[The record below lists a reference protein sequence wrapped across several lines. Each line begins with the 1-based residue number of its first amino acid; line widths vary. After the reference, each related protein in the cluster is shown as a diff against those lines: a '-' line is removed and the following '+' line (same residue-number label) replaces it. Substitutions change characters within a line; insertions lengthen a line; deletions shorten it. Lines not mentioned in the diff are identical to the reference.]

1 MHWLLIAHAVVVAL
15 VLLVVVAGPFVPRKH
30 TVTRHVV
37 VQKAPEDVWRVLTD
51 FAAYPAWRS
60 GMKKIERRP
69 DRDGK
74 PVWAEDSKF
83 GKIPY
88 VVDASGAP
96 HRLVT
101 VIADA
106 SLPFAGRWT
115 YVLSREKHGTRV
127 AITEDGEIKNA
138 LFRVLAHY
146 VFGYTRT
153 IDTVLKDLGKRLG
166 EDVLPA

>member
-1 MHWLLIAHAVVVAL
+1 MHWLLIALAVVVAL
-15 VLLVVVAGPFVPRKH
+15 VLLVIVAGQFVPRKH

-37 VQKAPEDVWRVLTD
+37 VQRPPEDVWRLLTD

-60 GMKKIERRP
+60 GMKGIERRA

-115 YVLSREKHGTRV
+115 YVISREKLGTRV
-127 AITEDGEIKNA
+127 AITEDGEIKSP

-153 IDTVLKDLGKRLG
+153 IDAVLKDLAKHCG
-166 EDVLPA
+166 EDVRPG